1 MTVAE
6 SVCLLERDGH
16 VLIITMNRPHQRNAL
31 NYALRQALRDAFDL
45 LDDSSELRC
54 AVLTGAGQTFCAGGD
69 LKEMA
74 GAQVTVPPEEWGRLL
89 GSRGSVRKP
98 VVAAVNGQAFAGGFR
113 LVQGADL
120 CIATPESRFAI
131 SEVKRGR
138 GAPWAAP
145 LITMLPRK
153 VMAELL
159 LTGEPLTGE
168 RAYALG
174 LVNTLTSIDDL
185 VSSAVELAHLIAAN
199 APLSVLA
206 AKELIEVASEVGQ
219 TEAIRQA
226 NAIYESV
233 YRSEDALEGPRA
245 FAEGRPPQWK
255 GC

>member
-1 MTVAE
+1 MTDTGP
-6 SVCLLERDGH
+6 VCLVERDGA
-16 VLIITMNRPHQRNAL
+16 VLIITMNRPKQRNAL
-31 NYALRQALRDAFDL
+31 NAALRQALRDAFDL
-45 LDDSSELRC
+45 LDDSPDLRC
-54 AVLTGAGQTFCAGGD
+54 AVLTGAGPTFCAGGD

-74 GAQVTVPPEEWGRLL
+74 ETAVTVPPAEWGRLL

-98 VVAAVNGQAFAGGFR
+98 VIAAVNGQAFAGGFR

-120 CIATPESRFAI
+120 CLATPESRFAI

-168 RAYALG
+168 RAHALG
-174 LVNTLTSIDDL
+174 LVNTLTSAEEL
-185 VSSAVELAHLIAAN
+185 VSSAIELAHVIAAN

-206 AKELIEVASEVGQ
+206 AKELIDVASEVGQ
-219 TEAIRQA
+219 TQAIRHA
-226 NAIYESV
+226 DAIYESV

-245 FAEGRPPQWK
+245 FAEHRSPQWK